1 MQYYFQYHREEFD
14 PTATEV
20 IATETYIEK
29 INIYFKQIF
38 PWVISLIKISNFQ
51 IKIWLFC
58 KFR

>member
-14 PTATEV
+14 PAATEV

-38 PWVISLIKISNFQ
+38 PWVISLIKIILQ
-51 IKIWLFC
+51 I
-58 KFR
+58 